1 MVAGEAVTQGD
12 HVKVESSQEL
22 EKKLPFILKRMQGW
36 DYEVPMVVKLDPYQ
50 NPRSLSQNAMSHIW
64 YREIANSMAD
74 KGHKIDHEEPAEVWK
89 LWLKKRFLGTVSY
102 SIGNQHIP
110 EQVKSTSKLTKGEFV
125 HFLDNVYH
133 WATKQG
139 IRLSIPA
146 ESEYAELQA
155 KQEQ

>member
-1 MVAGEAVTQGD
+1 MVADKVMTQGD
-12 HVKVESSQEL
+12 HVKVSSKAEL
-22 EKKLPFILKRMQGW
+22 EKRLPHIIKRMQDW
-36 DYEVPMVVKLDPYQ
+36 DYSTPLAVKLDPYE

-64 YREIANSMAD
+64 YREIAKEMEK

-89 LWLKKRFLGTVSY
+89 LWLKKRFLGTASY

-110 EQVKSTSKLTKGEFV
+110 DQVKSTSKLTKGEFV

-146 ESEYAELQA
+146 NSEYAELQA
-155 KQEQ
+155 QQEA

>member
-1 MVAGEAVTQGD
+1 MTQGD
-12 HVKVESSQEL
+12 HVRINNKREVEA
-22 EKKLPFILKRMQGW
+22 KLPFILKRIESW
-36 DYEVPMVVKLDPYQ
+36 DFDNPLVIKLDKYES
-50 NPRSLSQNAMSHIW
+50 PRSLSQNAMSHIW
-64 YREIANSMAD
+64 YREISSAMAD
-74 KGHKIDHEEPAEVWK
+74 KGHKVDHEEPAEVWK
-89 LWLKKRFLGTVSY
+89 LWLKKRFLGTTCY

-155 KQEQ
+155 QQER

>member
-1 MVAGEAVTQGD
+1 MTQGD
-12 HVKVESSQEL
+12 HVRINDKKEVEA
-22 EKKLPFILKRMQGW
+22 KLPFILKRIESW
-36 DYEVPMVVKLDPYQ
+36 NFENPLVVKLDKYES
-50 NPRSLSQNAMSHIW
+50 PRSLSQNAMSHIW
-64 YREIANSMAD
+64 YREISNAMAD
-74 KGHKIDHEEPAEVWK
+74 KGHKVDHEEPSEVWK
-89 LWLKKRFLGTVSY
+89 LWLKKRFLGAESY
-102 SIGNQHIP
+102 SIGNQQIP

-155 KQEQ
+155 QQER

>member
-1 MVAGEAVTQGD
+1 MTQGD
-12 HVKVESSQEL
+12 HVKVNSKQEL
-22 EKKLPFILKRMQGW
+22 ERKLPFIVKRMEDW
-36 DYEVPMVVKLDPYQ
+36 DYANPLAVKLDPYE

-64 YREIANSMAD
+64 YREIAKAMEK
-74 KGHKIDHEEPAEVWK
+74 KGHKIHHEEPAEVWK
-89 LWLKKRFLGTVSY
+89 LWLKKRFLGTASY

-110 EQVKSTSKLTKGEFV
+110 DQVKSTSKLTKGEFV

-133 WATKQG
+133 WASKQG

-155 KQEQ
+155 QQEA

>member
-1 MVAGEAVTQGD
+1 MVTGEAVTQGD
-12 HVKVESSQEL
+12 HVKVSSKEEL
-22 EKKLPFILKRMQGW
+22 EKRLPHIIKRMQDW
-36 DYEVPMVVKLDPYQ
+36 DYSTPLAVKLDPYE

-64 YREIANSMAD
+64 YREIAKEMAD

-89 LWLKKRFLGTVSY
+89 LWLKKRFLGTASY
-102 SIGNQHIP
+102 SIGNQQIP

-125 HFLDNVYH
+125 HYLDNVYH

-155 KQEQ
+155 QQEA

>member
-1 MVAGEAVTQGD
+1 MTQGD
-12 HVKVESSQEL
+12 HVRIND
-22 EKKLPFILKRMQGW
+22 KKEEEAKLLFILKQIESW
-36 DYEVPMVVKLDPYQ
+36 NFENPLVVKLDKYES
-50 NPRSLSQNAMSHIW
+50 PRSLSQNAMSHIW
-64 YREIANSMAD
+64 YREISNAMAD
-74 KGHKIDHEEPAEVWK
+74 KGHKVDHEEPSEVWK
-89 LWLKKRFLGTVSY
+89 LWLKKRFLGAESY
-102 SIGNQHIP
+102 SIGNQQIP

-155 KQEQ
+155 QQER